1 MYILF
6 KWIIDARWKELV
18 LCTHALF
25 YLYISCHSSLRKNK
39 AIIIIVIMYNF
50 YSNISSHTSITLIIW
65 NLPLSHKLP
74 ISYQNTKILMLIG
87 NFQYIY
93 INLFTPTPTD
103 THTPPQFHCHL
114 VYVTVLHFYKIIS
127 WSFAFN
133 SLMA

>member
-1 MYILF
+1 MKGTSTLHSCF
-6 KWIIDARWKELV
+6 V
-18 LCTHALF
+18 L
-25 YLYISCHSSLRKNK
+25 SLHFLSLITKKNK
-39 AIIIIVIMYNF
+39 AIIIIIIMYNF
-50 YSNISSHTSITLIIW
+50 YSNISSITLIIW